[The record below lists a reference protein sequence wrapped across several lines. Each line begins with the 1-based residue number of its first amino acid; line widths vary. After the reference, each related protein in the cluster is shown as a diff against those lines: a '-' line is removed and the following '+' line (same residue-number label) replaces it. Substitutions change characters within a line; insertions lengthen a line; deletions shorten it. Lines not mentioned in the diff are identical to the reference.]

1 MSLAFDV
8 SNLRSEREIDLAQVF
23 GDPSSAA
30 AWSFADA
37 GLAELAIPDG
47 AGGVN
52 PGDRRAIFYLV
63 HHLRAR
69 SVLEVGTHVGAST
82 ISIAS
87 ALLFVTAAGD
97 GPIELDTVDVVDV
110 NDAAS
115 RPWIGHGSP
124 RSPREMT
131 ELLGLGD
138 RVRFIVEPAAS
149 YLGRCKRVY
158 DLIFLDGDHAEHA
171 VYSEIALALELLRE
185 GGVILLHDYFPDGQ
199 PLWSNG
205 VVGPGPYFAV
215 RRAQE
220 EGAAV
225 KALPLGSL
233 PWPTKLGSCV
243 TSLAMLVREDR

>member
-8 SNLRSEREIDLAQVF
+8 SNLRSEREIDLAQIF
-23 GDPSSAA
+23 GDSSAEA
-30 AWSFADA
+30 AWSFAEVA
-37 GLAELAIPDG
+37 LGELAIPEG

-87 ALLFVTAAGD
+87 ALLFVAAAGE
-97 GPIELDTVDVVDV
+97 GSIELDTVDVVDV
-110 NDAAS
+110 NDATR
-115 RPWIGHGSP
+115 RPWIGHGAS

-149 YLGRCKRVY
+149 YLGRCDRSY
-158 DLIFLDGDHAEHA
+158 DLIFLDGDHDEQAI
-171 VYSEIALALELLRE
+171 YGEIALALELLRA
-185 GGVILLHDYFPDGQ
+185 GGVILLHDYFPNAQ

-205 VVGPGPYFAV
+205 VFGPGPYLAV

-233 PWPTKLGSCV
+233 PWLTKLGSCV
-243 TSLAMLVREDR
+243 TSLAILTRDE